1 MLRLRPSELAL
12 TPDDVDETFGRISLK
27 QTSTARQH
35 WAMRP
40 HGQPG
45 RPILRRGPQRAI
57 RDAITAFGDIP
68 TLQPQ
73 QAVFDS
79 VNEEEH
85 VHNQQPTEPPG
96 HDNMHTAL
104 PHHMPEG
111 NDEAVP
117 AVSPASRT
125 MQLPFRPRPDRQAL
139 DTHVTSDEQG
149 ESASHPTPNP
159 LPGPATSGPTGTIDS
174 SNGQSARL
182 PSADFVGNTPGL
194 RGGGSLAGIA
204 HGRHGRRD
212 IIREH
217 SPLHQVQ
224 KLASPAQQVS
234 PGDPT
239 KSPTNPSSKNST
251 LRSNGYLTQTP
262 RQTYCHSQK
271 RLPNS
276 EPRRSSGPQPAITRS
291 LSSGATPL
299 SSVTCPS
306 IPSDDVFGT
315 PAVPEYS
322 TRCHR
327 DSYSLTSNDHSTL
340 DPRNFSST
348 VGGVRQSDHK
358 SVRPRERGSDATS
371 ANTGYS
377 WYGSFSSDTRFPS
390 SEHSQDGA
398 SPSPQLDGVRTR
410 SHGPSPLPSMPYT
423 RMQSDATSPSPI
435 SDGSR
440 QISGGHVEAATAAVH
455 DLQSPLDPYAE
466 HYQRRVHTQ
475 HALLNYPTYAN
486 PAHPSLSTRG
496 NSPTFLR
503 PIQSLRMEQRS
514 SENAP
519 VSVPVNHGDAARY
532 GRVPAHRAAYQRL
545 QSPPYTTYSGA
556 IGGSEM
562 SSSRYSALPPVAPH
576 DASNRSRDYTAHGSA
591 TTGMPRGGDVS
602 RSASALHMHPLQHEF
617 QMQSHHVVEAEAP
630 RSSPRQPS
638 GQYRAEF
645 ASHAPV
651 RMYRSGSSSLSLQP
665 RRDGP
670 LSALAS
676 FEQGS
681 GTTSRYT
688 QSSLIRATA
697 AATGRTYR
705 RIRPEQCDQENNG
718 DGMVM
723 RREEANVAAR
733 YGDEEQHRTMMN
745 ETPPRIGRV
754 ERRMM
759 E

>member
-12 TPDDVDETFGRISLK
+12 TPDDVDETFCRISLK

-45 RPILRRGPQRAI
+45 RPVLRRGPQRAV
-57 RDAITAFGDIP
+57 RDAITAPANIP

-79 VNEEEH
+79 VNEEEG
-85 VHNQQPTEPPG
+85 VHNQPSTEPPS
-96 HDNMHTAL
+96 HDNSHAAL
-104 PHHMPEG
+104 PHHTLEG
-111 NDEAVP
+111 SDEAVP
-117 AVSPASRT
+117 PGRH
-125 MQLPFRPRPDRQAL
+125 AL
-139 DTHVTSDEQG
+139 DTHITSDGQG
-149 ESASHPTPNP
+149 ESASHPPPDP
-159 LPGPATSGPTGTIDS
+159 LSEPATSGTTGNIDS
-174 SNGQSARL
+174 SNGQSVQS
-182 PSADFVGNTPGL
+182 PPADGAGNTPGL
-194 RGGGSLAGIA
+194 RGGGSLVGIV
-204 HGRHGRRD
+204 HCRNGRRN
-212 IIREH
+212 ITREH

-234 PGDPT
+234 LGDPS
-239 KSPTNPSSKNST
+239 KSPINPRYNNST
-251 LRSNGYLTQTP
+251 LGSNGHLIQTP
-262 RQTYCHSQK
+262 RWADCHSQK

-276 EPRRSSGPQPAITRS
+276 EPRRSSGPQPAIARS

-306 IPSDDVFGT
+306 ISSDDVFGT
-315 PAVPEYS
+315 PAMPEHS
-322 TRCHR
+322 TRRHR
-327 DSYSLTSNDHSTL
+327 DSYSLTSNDHSIL
-340 DPRNFSST
+340 DPRNFSGA
-348 VGGVRQSDHK
+348 VGSVRPSDHTRM
-358 SVRPRERGSDATS
+358 RPRERGSDATS
-371 ANTGYS
+371 ASTGYS
-377 WYGSFSSDTRFPS
+377 WYGSLSSDVRFPS
-390 SEHSQDGA
+390 SEHSQSGA
-398 SPSPQLDGVRTR
+398 SPSSQLGGISTR
-410 SHGPSPLPSMPYT
+410 SHGPSPLPSMPYK
-423 RMQSDATSPSPI
+423 RVQNDATTPSPTLG
-435 SDGSR
+435 DSR
-440 QISGGHVEAATAAVH
+440 QISGGYVEAATAAV
-455 DLQSPLDPYAE
+455 DELQSPLDPYAE

-503 PIQSLRMEQRS
+503 PSQSLRMEQGS

-545 QSPPYTTYSGA
+545 QSPPNTTYSGA
-556 IGGSEM
+556 IGDSEM
-562 SSSRYSALPPVAPH
+562 PSSRYSAVPPAAPH

-602 RSASALHMHPLQHEF
+602 RSASAVHMHTLQHEF
-617 QMQSHHVVEAEAP
+617 QMQSHDVVEAEAP
-630 RSSPRQPS
+630 RWSPRQPS
-638 GQYRAEF
+638 SQYRAEF
-645 ASHAPV
+645 ASQVPV
-651 RMYRSGSSSLSLQP
+651 GMYRSASSSLGLQP

-676 FEQGS
+676 SEQGS

-688 QSSLIRATA
+688 QLSLIRATA

-705 RIRPEQCDQENNG
+705 RIRPEQRDQENDG

-733 YGDEEQHRTMMN
+733 YGEEEQHRTMMN